1 MLQLDICLGWVFYF
15 SRCVYTLIK
24 LKLKNHLVRVRKT
37 SRFGLKYPFGRHDR
51 MIREMVGW
59 SDGNGNVCSA
69 VRCLAV
75 MLAVIRP
82 HHLHFLRWKLVNK
95 RLRLYHVWWT
105 ANIMSWCLGWLN
117 TMVSLLERVQ
127 SAVMP
132 LSHVQ
137 EEPWLPAVV
146 NLLSRT
152 RFELSWNLIHDRTPC
167 SQSETSIF
175 CSHSEFSQFITSEE
189 LAGFLLF
196 PRPFLSEQACFS
208 Q

>member
-59 SDGNGNVCSA
+59 SDGNGNVCSS

-117 TMVSLLERVQ
+117 TIWWAFWKEFRVQ
-127 SAVMP
+127 WCRYHMSKKSP
-132 LSHVQ
+132 DSRQ
-137 EEPWLPAVV
+137 WLICWV
-146 NLLSRT
+146 
-152 RFELSWNLIHDRTPC
+152 ELDLNCPEI
-167 SQSETSIF
+167 
-175 CSHSEFSQFITSEE
+175 
-189 LAGFLLF
+189 
-196 PRPFLSEQACFS
+196 
-208 Q
+208 